1 MNGKMNANNNGE
13 VFFSDL
19 IAKIWVSR
27 RAILIWCVCGAV
39 LGLLIGLSTPDTY
52 EAKVSFAPETEA
64 KLGSGVSSIASMM
77 GVSID
82 NSVDAISVEMFPDV
96 LSSTPFVYELLNV
109 HVETMDGEL
118 KTTLRDYME
127 NHQKQSWLKTVI
139 DAPFKLLDYI
149 VGKETPESDTLLVT
163 NLPRKTRKV
172 VRYFRENTNIEMD
185 KKTGKTTI
193 SLTMQDPLVASTVL
207 DVIVTNLKTYMCDY
221 RSSKDRQD
229 VENLMTICNE
239 RREEYYDAQKAY
251 ADFVDKNKN
260 LVTLKAQAEQLKLQ
274 QEMQLAYQV
283 YTQVATQLEGARI
296 KEQQAKPVF
305 VILEPVSLPLMK
317 SNLGKIQ
324 LMILFTFLGGFM
336 GMVWILFGKGMYAE
350 IKSVLSQNLQQ

>member
-1 MNGKMNANNNGE
+1 MNDINNGNNNGE

-19 IAKIWVSR
+19 IAKIWISR
-27 RAILIWCVCGAV
+27 RTILKWCLCG
-39 LGLLIGLSTPDTY
+39 LLFGLLIGISIPDTY
-52 EAKVSFAPETEA
+52 EARVSFAPETEA

-96 LSSTPFVYELLNV
+96 LSSTPFVYELLNIP
-109 HVETMDGEL
+109 VETVDGKL
-118 KTTLRDYME
+118 NTTLRDYME
-127 NHQKQSWLKTVI
+127 NHQKKSWLKAVI
-139 DAPFKLLDYI
+139 AAPFKLIDHI
-149 VGKETPESDTLLVT
+149 VGKETPASDTLIMT
-163 NLPRKTRKV
+163 NLPINTRKV
-172 VRYFRENTNIEMD
+172 VRYFRENTSIEMD

-207 DVIVTNLKTYMCDY
+207 DVIVSNLKPYMCDY

-229 VENLMTICNE
+229 VENLMSICNE
-239 RREEYYDAQKAY
+239 RKDEYYAAQKEY

-260 LVTLKAQAEQLKLQ
+260 LGTLKAQAEQLKLQ

-305 VILEPVSLPLMK
+305 VILEPVSLPLIK
-317 SNLGKIQ
+317 SNMGKVQ
-324 LMILFTFLGGFM
+324 LMILFAFLASFIGV
-336 GMVWILFGKGMYAE
+336 VWVLFGKSMYAE
-350 IKSVLSQNLQQ
+350 IKSVLSSKSR